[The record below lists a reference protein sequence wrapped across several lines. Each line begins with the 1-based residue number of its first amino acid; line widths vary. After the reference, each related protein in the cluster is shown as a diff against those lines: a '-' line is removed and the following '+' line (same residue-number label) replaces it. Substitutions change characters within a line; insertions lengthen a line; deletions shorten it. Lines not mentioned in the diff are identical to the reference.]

1 MEVVCVRERTLV
13 HHYEHKLNVQDYA
26 PDRTARV
33 HLEVLVA
40 CPDVACA
47 SGQGARF
54 HLGNM
59 VSTDCTDVL

>member
-1 MEVVCVRERTLV
+1 MEVIRERTLA
-13 HHYEHKLNVQDYA
+13 HRCERKLVALGQV
-26 PDRTARV
+26 PDRIAGA